1 MDRPAKIGDF
11 EISSHVDQKVL
22 RLYVS
27 VDDLLGVTVVE
38 SISQLSHIL

>member
-1 MDRPAKIGDF
+1 MDRPAKIRDF
-11 EISSHVDQKVL
+11 EISTHVDQKVL

-38 SISQLSHIL
+38 SISQLGHIL